1 MPKELSRLE
10 KLRGMNV
17 STTEGILA
25 TVWTSLS
32 LGTIPQAYALYLGA
46 SGLIIGILS
55 AVQAL
60 AGLLTLPA
68 AIMVDRRNERRN
80 FVAAI
85 AGGGRILWFL
95 VALSAF
101 LLPHGGALGVLLL
114 VMFVSWAGVQMGVPA
129 WTSWMNDLVPAGMRG
144 RYFARRNIS
153 LGLAGLGAALVFTRF
168 LDFMKAKYTPEI
180 AFACVFGIA
189 GVVGVANMLTL
200 FRQPEPLK
208 APTKERSTFN
218 VEYFSVPFRNV
229 PFRRFLSHFALW
241 VFAQGVAGPF
251 FGVYMLDTLKYS
263 TFKAQAVSGWAS
275 ACTLLAAPLVGYLV
289 DKYGNRPL
297 YKIAYVVVCFVPL
310 FWVLTPQHMPG
321 VTLAVLLVA
330 QFISGVVGAI
340 LVITQFNLM
349 LRLSRADQMPRY
361 SAVWSAAAGIAGFAA
376 PAAGGILVNVTK
388 HVVLHAGVFDI
399 NNYKISMLVSMVLR
413 LALIPLLAGLTEPS
427 SDDVRE
433 VLGRVASSSPLGTL
447 RHVRRI
453 RGASE
458 PGVRARS
465 ARALGRMKARLGF
478 EELVDALDDP
488 VLSVRRQAA
497 LALGEM
503 GDARAV
509 EPLLD
514 ALDNTGAGIRVQ
526 AVVSLGKLED
536 PRITP
541 AIIRALSE
549 DGGHDTAFTQ
559 AAAQALAKL
568 GAPQAAETLLEIAE
582 EAEHPARAVAIQSLG
597 DLGDESAAEPL
608 TEMLRSDE
616 GLEPQDVSA
625 LGDALAKLGEERA
638 VIPLL
643 QRLGAADT
651 VLLRRE
657 MANAVATIIGSEGEI
672 YAWMAMDAY
681 ALDAAMSE
689 MLTGH
694 AKELRKAGRL
704 SAALRAEAALE
715 ALGRDETARAV
726 RHLNLSS
733 RKAGPA
739 CESDAAAAEALQ
751 WIAANA
757 AERPP
762 EREETLVAVYAYH
775 VLLRGMSL

>member
-1 MPKELSRLE
+1 MPRELSRLE

-46 SGLIIGILS
+46 SGLVLGILS

-68 AIMVDRRNERRN
+68 AIMVDRRNERRR
-80 FVAAI
+80 FVAVI
-85 AGGGRILWFL
+85 AGGGRTLWFL
-95 VALSAF
+95 VAASLT
-101 LLPHGGALGVLLL
+101 

-144 RYFARRNIS
+144 RYFARRNIW
-153 LGLAGLGAALVFTRF
+153 LNVAGLIAALAFTRL
-168 LDFMKAKYTPEI
+168 LDFMKACYSPRV
-180 AFACVFGIA
+180 AFACMFGVA
-189 GVVGVANMLTL
+189 GVMAVADMIALL
-200 FRQPEPLK
+200 RQPEPPK
-208 APTKERSTFN
+208 APTKVRSTFN
-218 VEYFSVPFRNV
+218 LEYFVVPFRDE

-251 FGVYMLDTLKYS
+251 FTVFLLDTLHYS
-263 TFKAQAVSGWAS
+263 TFKTQIVLGWAT
-275 ACTLLAAPLVGYLV
+275 ACTLMAAPLIGYLV
-289 DKYGNRPL
+289 DKYGNRAL
-297 YKIAYVVVCFVPL
+297 YKIAYFVVCIVPL
-310 FWVLTPQHMPG
+310 FWLFNARNMPG
-321 VTLAVLLVA
+321 FTLSVLLFA
-330 QFISGVVGAI
+330 QFISGVATSMM
-340 LVITQFNLM
+340 VITQFNL
-349 LRLSRADQMPRY
+349 LLQLSKADQMPRY
-361 SAVWSAAAGIAGFAA
+361 SAVWTAAVGIAGFVS
-376 PAAGGILVNVTK
+376 PVIGGVLVNATK
-388 HVVLHAGVFDI
+388 HVVLHAGIFEI
-399 NNYKISMLVSMVLR
+399 NNYQISMIVSMVLR
-413 LALIPLLAGLTEPS
+413 LALIPLLGGLTEPR
-427 SDDVRE
+427 SDEVRE
-433 VLGRVASSSPLGTL
+433 VLGRMASSSPLGTL

-458 PGVRARS
+458 PNVRAHS

-478 EELVDALDDP
+478 EELVEALDDP

-509 EPLLD
+509 EPLIE
-514 ALDNTGAGIRVQ
+514 ALNNAGAGIRVQ

-536 PRITP
+536 PRIAP
-541 AIIRALSE
+541 AIIEALEE
-549 DGGHDTAFTQ
+549 DAGHDTAFTQ

-582 EAEHPARAVAIQSLG
+582 ESEHPARAVAIQSLG
-597 DLGDESAAEPL
+597 ELGDESASEPL

-638 VIPLL
+638 VVPLL
-643 QRLGAADT
+643 ERLASADT

-657 MANAVATIIGSEGEI
+657 MANAVATIIGEEGEI

-681 ALDAAMSE
+681 ALDAAMFE

-694 AKELRKAGRL
+694 AKDLRRAGRL
-704 SAALRAEAALE
+704 SAAIRAEAALDS
-715 ALGRDETARAV
+715 LGRDDTARAI
-726 RHLNLSS
+726 RHLNISY
-733 RKAGPA
+733 RKSGRTG
-739 CESDAAAAEALQ
+739 EHKDAAAEALH
-751 WIAANA
+751 WIAEHA
-757 AERPP
+757 ALRAP
-762 EREETLVAVYAYH
+762 EREEALVAVYAYH
-775 VLLRGMSL
+775 VLLRGLGL